1 MSQQMHYDEEQHG
14 YQASYTPTLEEGNYN
29 RRFAEMPA
37 QKLGVSESSGSGK
50 GASAG
55 QRLALAIVSMVVLI
69 AGLAM
74 LPSGDNSSFWLMG
87 AKLVG
92 LIVVCIAAI
101 LINFIFNTK
110 N

>member
-1 MSQQMHYDEEQHG
+1 MSQQMHFEEEQHG

-37 QKLGVSESSGSGK
+37 QKLGAVYSTGGK

-74 LPSGDNSSFWLMG
+74 LPSGDNSSFGLMA
-87 AKLVG
+87 AKLIG

-101 LINFIFNTK
+101 IINFIFNTK